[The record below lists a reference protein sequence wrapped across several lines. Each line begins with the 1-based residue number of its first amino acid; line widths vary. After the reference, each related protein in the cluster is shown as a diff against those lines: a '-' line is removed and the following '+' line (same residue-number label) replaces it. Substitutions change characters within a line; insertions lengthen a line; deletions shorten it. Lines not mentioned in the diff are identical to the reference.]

1 MKPGTIIT
9 EIQLNSAL
17 KTVYKEFIELGI
29 WNPKVKAYH
38 ANVYLCNIPRINSVG
53 FFMHGIGVKEYLLGY
68 ETGNIYIPSI
78 VLDTIFWN
86 NTYTLRDVIRH
97 EYAHAFAHYY
107 RRLIM
112 RSAEFKKVFGG
123 SYLSFN
129 PSGMKAGAYIT
140 DYAKLMPMEDFAE
153 TFMVYVRKKGVLPKK
168 YTNKKLILKWRF
180 IGKTIKAISKC
191 SMKNLEN
198 GFYKV
203 PNKKVIVKK
212 NFQMKSFFKKVVNLK
227 SFN

>member
-1 MKPGTIIT
+1 VKPGTIIS
-9 EIQLNSAL
+9 EAQLNSAI
-17 KTVYKEFIELGI
+17 KTVHKEFIYLGI

-68 ETGNIYIPSI
+68 EIGNVYIPSI

-107 RRLIM
+107 RRLII

-123 SYLSFN
+123 NYFYFQPTN
-129 PSGMKAGAYIT
+129 MDDDAYVSH
-140 DYAKLMPMEDFAE
+140 YAQCMPMEDFAE

-168 YTNKKLILKWRF
+168 YTNKKLILKWKF
-180 IGKTIKAISKC
+180 IAKTIKAINKSSKVR
-191 SMKNLEN
+191 SGSSELQILT
-198 GFYKV
+198 
-203 PNKKVIVKK
+203 KKVIVKK
-212 NFQMKSFFKKVVNLK
+212 NFQMKSFFKKVVSLK

>member
-1 MKPGTIIT
+1 VKPGTIIS
-9 EIQLNSAL
+9 EGQLNSAL
-17 KTVYKEFIELGI
+17 KTVHKEFIDFGI
-29 WNPKVKAYH
+29 WNPKVKAYQ

-68 ETGNIYIPSI
+68 EAGNIYIPSI

-129 PSGMKAGAYIT
+129 PSGMKADAYIT
-140 DYAKLMPMEDFAE
+140 DYAKSMPMEDFAE
-153 TFMVYVRKKGVLPKK
+153 TFMVYVRRKGVLPKK
-168 YTNKKLILKWRF
+168 YTNKKLILKWKF
-180 IGKTIKAISKC
+180 IGKIIKAINKS
-191 SMKNLEN
+191 SMKSLDTN
-198 GFYKV
+198 FSKV
-203 PNKKVIVKK
+203 PNKKVILKK
-212 NFQMKSFFKKVVNLK
+212 NFRMKSFFRKVVSLK
-227 SFN
+227 SVN